1 MLSYFFCQPIMVG
14 LLIPLAKVQTY
25 FHSTKYLCEKNEK
38 IDIVICHGPRGML

>member
-1 MLSYFFCQPIMVG
+1 MLSYFFCHPIMVG

-38 IDIVICHGPRGML
+38 NPSA